1 MRKINPVE
9 VRQDFDSGLAD
20 LIAFYMTVNASLTLD
35 KDRSFLA
42 ENTVLTA
49 ATLWESFINDLF
61 VAYINRDSSQFSVH
75 LKNAFDADRTSKQKQ
90 IANRFTTINF
100 PRHMPVQM
108 VTSLLDEAGNNIT
121 FPTYSAMKKGA
132 KIYLSAPHAAIV
144 GGLTGQQGAIINL
157 WIALRNHIAHRSA
170 RSLEAMNDALK
181 VGALH
186 GSGLQR
192 GVRDVHHVGGYLK
205 AKGVHNLPPR
215 IEIILSSMRAISA
228 AL

>member
-108 VTSLLDEAGNNIT
+108 VTSLLD
-121 FPTYSAMKKGA
+121 
-132 KIYLSAPHAAIV
+132 
-144 GGLTGQQGAIINL
+144 
-157 WIALRNHIAHRSA
+157 
-170 RSLEAMNDALK
+170 
-181 VGALH
+181 
-186 GSGLQR
+186 
-192 GVRDVHHVGGYLK
+192 
-205 AKGVHNLPPR
+205 
-215 IEIILSSMRAISA
+215 
-228 AL
+228 